1 MIFPGRTIAL
11 CIASTLCVSLA
22 GFSQDKAST
31 TPQLDVLQ
39 SDKVLRANTRLVVV
53 DVVATDSNN
62 QTLTGLKPE
71 DFNLLENGR
80 PQKISNF
87 SFRAPN
93 AKQLP
98 PPQLPAN
105 VITNAPTFQASTL
118 NVMLLDTLN
127 GDFTEMAYLKDQV
140 VKYFSSAQL
149 DRPVALFAMEE
160 RLVLLHDFTT
170 DSAQLKSVAERFKPP
185 ARTNNAETVASR
197 ASAFTTHG
205 DFHTS
210 ERNIENTL
218 NQLNALSKS
227 LAGYPGR
234 KNLIWL
240 SESFP
245 VNLFPDSMANGVAG
259 NCNGDSCGG
268 LAGGT
273 AVIRGAGSSPSG
285 ALGRPALEGSGEGDF
300 KDYAQLIK
308 KVSEALMKAQ
318 VAVYAVDAGA
328 LGKDSRLESAHTANE
343 IAQATGG
350 KVFRG
355 TNDLAGSMR
364 ASIEDGSSYYTLE
377 YYPDNKKWDG
387 QFRQIQIKSNRPG
400 VNLRYRL
407 GYYALDPEKISK
419 DESSEVAENF
429 SRALQLDA
437 PAATGVQFQAQVVNS
452 GKKVVVNF
460 HIDPTTLS
468 FQHQDDG
475 QERGKFTCTVWAYGK
490 DKDKPAGMTND
501 TLNANL
507 TKGDYQQM
515 MKQHFLPC
523 SRELDLKPGSYT
535 LRVGVLDRTTNKM
548 GTSSFPVTVQ

>member
-1 MIFPGRTIAL
+1 MKFSNRLVTLLAISALLALKPGAAQDNQKI
-11 CIASTLCVSLA
+11 S
-22 GFSQDKAST
+22 GSQSA
-31 TPQLDVLQ
+31 VIQ
-39 SDKVLRANTRLVVV
+39 SDKVLRSNTRLVVV
-53 DVVATDSNN
+53 DVVASDGNGQPLSD
-62 QTLTGLKPE
+62 LKVE
-71 DFNLLENGR
+71 DFSLQENGR

-87 SFRAPN
+87 TFRGPAAKKIAPP
-93 AKQLP
+93 ALP
-98 PPQLPAN
+98 PN
-105 VITNAPTFQASTL
+105 VITNTPAFQSGTL
-118 NVMLLDTLN
+118 NVILLDTLN
-127 GDFTEMAYLKDQV
+127 GDFAEMVYVKDQL
-140 VKYFSSAQL
+140 VKYLSTARL
-149 DRPVALFAMEE
+149 DRPVALFAMQE
-160 RLVLLHDFTT
+160 RIILLQDFTT
-170 DSAQLKSVAERFKPP
+170 DSSALKNAAEHFKPP
-185 ARTNNAETVASR
+185 ARTNNAETVGSR

-227 LAGYPGR
+227 LAGYSGR

-245 VNLFPDSMANGVAG
+245 VNLFPEVMNQGASTVVPKGGGGG
-259 NCNGDSCGG
+259 NDAS
-268 LAGGT
+268 
-273 AVIRGAGSSPSG
+273 GSPLNLGRS
-285 ALGRPALEGSGEGDF
+285 ALGGSGSGSYR
-300 KDYAQLIK
+300 DYAQLIK
-308 KVSEALMKAQ
+308 KVSDSLMASQ

-343 IAQATGG
+343 IAGSTGG
-350 KVFRG
+350 KVFRN
-355 TNDLAGSMR
+355 TNDLADSMR
-364 ASIEDGSSYYTLE
+364 ASIEDGSTYYTLE
-377 YYPDNKKWDG
+377 YYPDNKTWDG
-387 QFRQIQIKSNRPG
+387 QFRQIQIKTNHPG
-400 VNLRYRL
+400 ATLRYRL
-407 GYYALDPEKISK
+407 GYYALDPEKLRK
-419 DESSEVAENF
+419 DESSEVAESY

-437 PAATGVQFQAQVVNS
+437 PSATGVQFQAEVVHS

-507 TKGDYQQM
+507 TKADYQQM

-548 GTSSFPVTVQ
+548 GTSSIPVTVQ

>member
-11 CIASTLCVSLA
+11 CIASMQCVSLA

-31 TPQLDVLQ
+31 TPQPDVLQ

-127 GDFTEMAYLKDQV
+127 GDFAEMAYLKDQV

-285 ALGRPALEGSGEGDF
+285 ALGRSALEGSGEGDF

-364 ASIEDGSSYYTLE
+364 ASIEDGSSYYTLD

-387 QFRQIQIKSNRPG
+387 QFRRIQIKSNRPG

-407 GYYALDPEKISK
+407 GYYALDPEKVRK
-419 DESSEVAENF
+419 DESSEVAENY

-437 PAATGVQFQAQVVNS
+437 PAATGVQFQAQVVNAS
-452 GKKVVVNF
+452 KKVVVNF

-507 TKGDYQQM
+507 TKADYQQM
-515 MKQHFLPC
+515 LKQHFLPC

-548 GTSSFPVTVQ
+548 GTSSIPVTVQ

>member
-1 MIFPGRTIAL
+1 MQHKKQFAACIFAVVLFTQGL
-11 CIASTLCVSLA
+11 SLA
-22 GFSQDKAST
+22 QNSQEKSE
-31 TPQLDVLQ
+31 VLQ
-39 SDKVLRANTRLVVV
+39 SDSVLRANTRLVVL
-53 DVVATDSNN
+53 DVVATDGNG
-62 QTLTGLKPE
+62 QTLSDLKAE
-71 DFNLLENGR
+71 DFKLEENGR
-80 PQKISNF
+80 PQKIANF
-87 SFRAPN
+87 SFRAPS
-93 AKQLP
+93 AKYVA
-98 PPQLPAN
+98 PPQLPPN
-105 VITNAPTFQASTL
+105 VVTNAPTFQASTL

-127 GDFTEMAYLKDQV
+127 GDFAEMAYLKDQV
-140 VKYFSSAQL
+140 VKYFSHAQL

-160 RLVLLHDFTT
+160 RLALLHDFTT
-170 DSAQLKSVAERFKPP
+170 DSAQLKAVAERFKPP
-185 ARTNNAETVASR
+185 ARTNNADTVGSR

-218 NQLNALSKS
+218 NQLNALAKS
-227 LAGYPGR
+227 LTGYPGR

-245 VNLFPDSMANGVAG
+245 INLFPDVMNNGASTVVPK
-259 NCNGDSCGG
+259 GG
-268 LAGGT
+268 GGGVD
-273 AVIRGAGSSPSG
+273 ASGSPLN
-285 ALGRPALEGSGEGDF
+285 LGRSALEGPGGGAF

-308 KVSEALMKAQ
+308 KVSESLMKAQ

-377 YYPDNKKWDG
+377 YYPDNKEWDG

-437 PAATGVQFQAQVVNS
+437 PAATGVVFQAQVVNT
-452 GKKVVVNF
+452 GKKVVVTF
-460 HIDPTTLS
+460 HIDPTTVA
-468 FQHQDDG
+468 FRHQENG
-475 QERGKFTCTVWAYGK
+475 HEEGKLTCTMWAYGK
-490 DKDKPAGMTND
+490 DKDKPAGMTSD

-507 TKGDYQQM
+507 SKDNYQQM
-515 MKQHFLPC
+515 MKQRFLPC

-535 LRVGVLDRTTNKM
+535 LKLGVLDRTTNKM
-548 GTSSFPVTVQ
+548 GTSSVPVAVQ

>member
-1 MIFPGRTIAL
+1 
-11 CIASTLCVSLA
+11 
-22 GFSQDKAST
+22 
-31 TPQLDVLQ
+31 
-39 SDKVLRANTRLVVV
+39 
-53 DVVATDSNN
+53 
-62 QTLTGLKPE
+62 
-71 DFNLLENGR
+71 
-80 PQKISNF
+80 
-87 SFRAPN
+87 
-93 AKQLP
+93 
-98 PPQLPAN
+98 
-105 VITNAPTFQASTL
+105 
-118 NVMLLDTLN
+118 
-127 GDFTEMAYLKDQV
+127 
-140 VKYFSSAQL
+140 
-149 DRPVALFAMEE
+149 
-160 RLVLLHDFTT
+160 
-170 DSAQLKSVAERFKPP
+170 VAERFKPP

-259 NCNGDSCGG
+259 NCNGDGCGG

-285 ALGRPALEGSGEGDF
+285 ALGRSALEGSGEGDF

-407 GYYALDPEKISK
+407 GYYALDPEKVRK
-419 DESSEVAENF
+419 DESSEVAENY

-437 PAATGVQFQAQVVNS
+437 PAATGVQFQAQVVNA

-507 TKGDYQQM
+507 TKADYQQM

-548 GTSSFPVTVQ
+548 GTSSVPVTVQ

>member
-11 CIASTLCVSLA
+11 CIASMQCVSLA

-31 TPQLDVLQ
+31 TPQPDVLQ

-127 GDFTEMAYLKDQV
+127 GDFAEMAYLKDQV

-285 ALGRPALEGSGEGDF
+285 ALGRSALEGSGEGDF

-387 QFRQIQIKSNRPG
+387 QFRRIQIKSNRPG

-407 GYYALDPEKISK
+407 GYYALDPEKVRK
-419 DESSEVAENF
+419 DESSEVAENY

-437 PAATGVQFQAQVVNS
+437 PAATGVQFQAQVVNAS
-452 GKKVVVNF
+452 KKVVVNF

-507 TKGDYQQM
+507 TKADYQQM
-515 MKQHFLPC
+515 LKQHFLPC

-548 GTSSFPVTVQ
+548 GTSSIPVTVQ

>member
-1 MIFPGRTIAL
+1 
-11 CIASTLCVSLA
+11 LA

-31 TPQLDVLQ
+31 TPQPDVLQ

-140 VKYFSSAQL
+140 VKYFGSAQL

-259 NCNGDSCGG
+259 NCNGDGCGG

-285 ALGRPALEGSGEGDF
+285 ALGRSALEGSGEGDF

-407 GYYALDPEKISK
+407 GYYALDPEKVRK
-419 DESSEVAENF
+419 DESSEVAENY
-429 SRALQLDA
+429 SRALHLDA
-437 PAATGVQFQAQVVNS
+437 PAATGVQFQAQVVNA

-507 TKGDYQQM
+507 TKADYQQM